1 MQCGW
6 GSVGFLGGDMAFYDG
21 LFNALGLRDW
31 CDQGASAA
39 PMSMADLLK
48 ANRADAIDPNAEIF
62 PFPSLDELNRACGQ
76 IGQTRDFTSG
86 IEDSFLAARSGL
98 KAVLDPLTQP
108 LSWALDGALY
118 VFETTPWW
126 IIVPLLVFFA
136 WFVSR
141 SFAVTVFVAAS
152 FVFLGVIDHLLV
164 ALQTLSIIF
173 VCTGLSVLFGV
184 PIGIAM
190 SKSDRLQRA
199 LVPLLDLLQTLPTF
213 VYLIPLI
220 FLFSVTESKLY
231 GIAIILYAIVPV
243 IRLTDLG
250 IRLVDKD
257 VLEAADAYGMNASQR
272 LKKVELPLALPNIMA
287 GVNQTIMMSLAMV
300 VIASLV
306 SAPGLGVLVL
316 RGIRNLELGVGIVAG
331 FGIVLLAVVLDRTS
345 KAALSRVDKAN
356 TKQ

>member
-1 MQCGW
+1 
-6 GSVGFLGGDMAFYDG
+6 MAYYDG
-21 LFNALGLRDW
+21 LFDALGLREW
-31 CDQGASAA
+31 CDRDATAA
-39 PMSMADLLK
+39 PTSMQSLLGQLSGGS
-48 ANRADAIDPNAEIF
+48 AEVTGPP
-62 PFPSLDELNRACGQ
+62 PFPSLDTLHEACAR
-76 IGQTRDFTSG
+76 IPQTRDMTAG
-86 IEDSFLAARSGL
+86 VENAFLAAREGL
-98 KAVLDPLTQP
+98 KMVLDPITQP
-108 LSWALDGALY
+108 LSWMLDGALWL
-118 VFETTPWW
+118 FTATPWF
-126 IIVPLLVFFA
+126 IIVPLLVLLTWA
-136 WFVSR
+136 VAR
-141 SFAVTVFVAAS
+141 SIGVTVFVALS
-152 FVFLGVIDHLLV
+152 FLFLGVIDHLDV

-173 VCTGLSVLFGV
+173 VCTGLSVAFGV

-190 SKSDRLQRA
+190 SRSDTLQR
-199 LVPLLDLLQTLPTF
+199 LVVPVLDLLQTLPTF

-257 VLEAADAYGMNASQR
+257 VIEAADAFGMTRRQK
-272 LKKVELPLALPNIMA
+272 LWGVQLPLALPNIMA

-331 FGIVLLAVVLDRTS
+331 FGIVLLAVILDRAS
-345 KAALSRVDKAN
+345 KAALGRVDKNKRALGG
-356 TKQ
+356 